1 MAIMRIMANEKPN
14 FVHLHVHSHYS
25 LLDGMGKI
33 PVLYKRAEEL
43 NMPALAL
50 TDHGVMH
57 GFLEHYKIGKKTG
70 INPIVGCE
78 IYVAKRSMEE
88 KVAKID
94 QSSYHLTLLAE
105 NNLGLK
111 NLIQLTS
118 DAHLYG
124 YYYRPRVDKEYLKNH
139 NQGLIALSGCFQ
151 GEIPTLLLSDR
162 YEEAKKTALL
172 YQEIFGKKNFF
183 IELQN
188 HPSSPETA
196 KVLPRLIKLAEE
208 IKAPLVA
215 TADVHYVYPEDALA
229 QDALVCISTG
239 KLLSDKNRIS
249 YMDFDV
255 SMITPEKMAN
265 LFQETP
271 EALKNT
277 LAIAERCNVEIELGK
292 TKLPYFPVPEDET
305 EESYFE
311 KRARKGMNIRYGSQW
326 PKEAKERFDYEISVI
341 KKMGYASYFLIVQDF
356 VLWAKQNG
364 IGVGPGRG
372 SAAGSIVAYALQI
385 TNLDPLKHR
394 LLFERFLNPERVSL
408 PDIDIDFED
417 RRRSEVINYVAHR
430 YGHDHVA
437 QIATFGTLAARNVV
451 RDVGRVMGLSY
462 SEVDAIAKMIPMHAS
477 LKEALTTIPEL
488 GHLVES
494 NPSLKT
500 LFELAQ
506 KLEGNVRHASTHA
519 AGVVISRQPLTEYL
533 PVMRATRNE
542 TEIMTQVDMGA
553 VEELGLLKMD
563 FLGLANL
570 SIIKDTLAIVKEVEN
585 QTINIEKIPLDD
597 RKTYELLSKAE
608 TSGVFQLESAG
619 MKRYLSELQPSNFN
633 DITAIIALYRPGPI
647 ERIPEYI
654 AHKLGKQKV
663 DYLHPDL
670 EKILKET
677 YGILVYQE
685 QVQELAQRFA
695 GFSLGEGY
703 LLVKAIAKKKKDL
716 LEKQKQQFIE
726 GAKKKG
732 YEEKLA
738 RKLFEFIEPFA
749 RYGFNR
755 AHSAAYALI
764 AYQTSYLKAHFPEEF
779 MAAWLR
785 AEQGVI
791 EKTAF
796 ALAECERMG
805 ITVLP
810 PNINSSSENFDIL
823 KDKEGKKMIIF
834 GISAIKNVGEQAAKA
849 IVAER
854 KRGGGFSSLEDFI
867 IRVGHR
873 HLNRKILEALIQAG
887 ALDEFAERGSLLAS
901 LDEIIKY
908 AAEAAKEAPQSL
920 QSLFADQET
929 VRKPILLKKTVPI
942 DLQQKL
948 IWEKNLLG
956 IYVSQKPLSQIE
968 KRILDSTVR
977 FKELEN
983 YQNKRVRVV
992 GVLGEVKKI
1001 LTKNKEPM
1009 LFAQL
1014 EEGVSK
1020 IELVVFPGVYNRTL
1034 SLWRKSNIL
1043 VAEGKVSDKD
1053 GEMKILVDKVFEY
1066 SADLELPAI
1075 SKENNI
1081 SITEKV
1087 PSLTKESPKPPLK
1100 ALRLHLPNTVPKKTL
1115 EQIKEML
1122 ALYKGNLP
1130 VFLKINNG
1138 KELKTKTAIEPSPL
1152 LLRQLKRALG
1162 EENVEIT

>member
-1 MAIMRIMANEKPN
+1 MSKKKAE

-57 GFLEHYKIGKKTG
+57 GFLEHYKTGIKTG
-70 INPIVGCE
+70 IKPIIGCE
-78 IYVAKRSMEE
+78 IYVAKRSMKD
-88 KVAKID
+88 KVAKLD

-111 NLIQLTS
+111 NLIKLTS

-124 YYYRPRVDKEYLKNH
+124 YYYRPRVDKDYLKNH
-139 NQGLIALSGCFQ
+139 SQGLIALSGCFQ
-151 GEIPTLLLSDR
+151 GEIPTLLLSGR
-162 YEEAKKTALL
+162 YEEAKKAALL

-188 HPSSPETA
+188 HPNHPDSA
-196 KVLPRLIKLAEE
+196 KVLPQLIQLASE
-208 IKAPLVA
+208 INAPMVA

-249 YMDFDV
+249 YIGFDV
-255 SMITPEKMAN
+255 SMVTPEKMLN
-265 LFQETP
+265 LFKDTP

-277 LAIAERCNVEIELGK
+277 LEIAERCNVQIELGK
-292 TKLPYFPVPEDET
+292 TKLPYFPVPEGET

-311 KRARKGMNIRYGSQW
+311 KQARKGMDIRYTSHW
-326 PKEAKERFDYEISVI
+326 PPEAKKRFEYEVSVI

-356 VLWAKQNG
+356 VLWAKQHG

-394 LLFERFLNPERVSL
+394 LLFERFLNPERVSM

-417 RRRSEVINYVAHR
+417 RRRGEVINYVVHK
-430 YGHDHVA
+430 YGQDHVA

-462 SEVDAIAKMIPMHAS
+462 SEVDTIAKMIPMHAS
-477 LKEALTTIPEL
+477 LKEALETVPEL
-488 GHLVES
+488 NQLIHN
-494 NPSLKT
+494 NPTLNK

-542 TEIMTQVDMGA
+542 TEIMTQVDMEA

-570 SIIKDTLAIVKEVEN
+570 SIIKDTIAIVKEVEN
-585 QTINIEKIPLDD
+585 KNIDIEKIPLDD
-597 RKTYELLSKAE
+597 KKTYELLSRAE

-619 MKRYLSELQPSNFN
+619 MKRYLAEMKPSEFN

-654 AHKLGKQKV
+654 AHKSGKKKV

-670 EKILKET
+670 KDILEET

-716 LEKQKQQFIE
+716 LEEQRQKFIE

-732 YEEKLA
+732 YDEKLA

-755 AHSAAYALI
+755 AHSAAYALV
-764 AYQTSYLKAHFPEEF
+764 AYQTSYLKAHYPEEF

-805 ITVLP
+805 IPVLP
-810 PNINSSSENFDIL
+810 PSVNSSTENFDIL
-823 KDKEGKKMIIF
+823 KDSAGRKKIIF
-834 GISAIKNVGEQAAKA
+834 GLAAIKNVGEQAARA

-854 KRGGGFSSLEDFI
+854 KKGGPYSSLEDFI
-867 IRVGHR
+867 TRVGHKY
-873 HLNRKILEALIQAG
+873 LNRKILEALIQAG
-887 ALDEFAERGSLLAS
+887 ALDEFAERGTLLAS

-908 AAEAAKEAPQSL
+908 ASEASKENRQSL
-920 QSLFADQET
+920 QSLFGEEEG
-929 VRKPILLKKTVPI
+929 VLKPIPLKKTAPI
-942 DLQQKL
+942 DIKQKL
-948 IWEKNLLG
+948 IWEKTLLG
-956 IYVSQKPLSQIE
+956 IYVSQKPLTQIE
-968 KRILDSTVR
+968 KRILDATVR
-977 FKELEN
+977 FKELRN
-983 YQNKRVRVV
+983 YQNKRVRII
-992 GVLGEVKKI
+992 GAISEIKKV
-1001 LTKNKEPM
+1001 LTKNKETM
-1009 LFAQL
+1009 LFVKL
-1014 EEGVSK
+1014 EEETEI
-1020 IELVVFPGVYNRTL
+1020 IEAVVFPSLYNKTL
-1034 SLWRKSNIL
+1034 ALWRPSNIIL
-1043 VAEGKVSDKD
+1043 VEGKVSDKD
-1053 GEMKILVDKVFEY
+1053 GEIKILADKIFEY
-1066 SADLELPAI
+1066 SADLELPKI
-1075 SKENNI
+1075 NEEEKTETNHKTSKANN
-1081 SITEKV
+1081 KQ
-1087 PSLTKESPKPPLK
+1087 PSPAFKSLKLYLPKTL
-1100 ALRLHLPNTVPKKTL
+1100 PKKTL
-1115 EQIKEML
+1115 RQIKEML
-1122 ALYKGNLP
+1122 QLYQGNTP
-1130 VFLKINNG
+1130 VLLKINNG
-1138 KELKTKTAIEPSPL
+1138 KELRAKSMVDPSPI
-1152 LLRQLKRALG
+1152 LLRQLKRTLG
-1162 EENVEIT
+1162 EENVEIG